1 VASQVNPL
9 LFRDFLSRNNRAME
23 NKPKTRLPPT
33 TVRLPAD
40 LHKEVKETAAKA
52 GHSMNDEIILRLQ
65 AYAESLALSDI
76 AQQNTELQRMV
87 QRLIDRL
94 C

>member
-1 VASQVNPL
+1 
-9 LFRDFLSRNNRAME
+9 ME
-23 NKPKTRLPPT
+23 KIGKTKKPTT
-33 TVRLPAD
+33 TVRLPPA
-40 LHKEVKETAAKA
+40 LHTEIKEAAAVA

-65 AYAESLALSDI
+65 AHSQSLALSDI

-94 C
+94 